1 MDAAVLERKGV
12 ALGLAIRIEYAR
24 LIALLGSRQGELK
37 RKGQI
42 VAFRILSGCSKTSIC
57 RDRLGHL
64 QARHATI
71 GILHGRCRGKEMI
84 ELKRAQVST
93 GLGGIVYIF

>member
-1 MDAAVLERKGV
+1 MGAAVLELKGV
-12 ALGLAIRIEYAR
+12 AHGHAIRIEYTR
-24 LIALLGSRQGELK
+24 LIALLGIRQAELK

-57 RDRLGHL
+57 RHRLGHL
-64 QARHATI
+64 QSCHATI